1 MTRWIPAPLP
11 AIHAANRH
19 RWTTENPAPE
29 VVGYLIVWSDLQ
41 EGRRPS
47 RRSMA
52 EHLGVAYHTL
62 IAYYYRQRRPS
73 PEVGFRIEESTNG
86 RVSMRDFYPSA
97 S

>member
-1 MTRWIPAPLP
+1 MSTEPKLVVESLAEYRAEEGLTLP
-11 AIHAANRH
+11 
-19 RWTTENPAPE
+19 E
-29 VVGYLIVWSDLQ
+29 L
-41 EGRRPS
+41 
-47 RRSMA
+47 A